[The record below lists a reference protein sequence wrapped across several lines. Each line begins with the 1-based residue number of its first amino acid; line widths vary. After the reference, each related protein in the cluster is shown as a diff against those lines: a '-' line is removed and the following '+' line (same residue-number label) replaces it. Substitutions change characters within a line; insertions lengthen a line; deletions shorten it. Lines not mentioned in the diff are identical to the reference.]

1 MQELLNESLERRGG
15 TRNVPTGGSSS
26 DEVAKIW
33 FSGYYKWQKFPK
45 KSLFTFQRGASM
57 LRRGAIAPIALPW
70 RHPCLKGTGFLVVDA
85 CRYKNLS
92 NRKVH

>member
-15 TRNVPTGGSSS
+15 ARNVPTGGSSS

-45 KSLFTFQRGASM
+45 KITFY
-57 LRRGAIAPIALPW
+57 LP
-70 RHPCLKGTGFLVVDA
+70 KGG
-85 CRYKNLS
+85 
-92 NRKVH
+92 

>member
-15 TRNVPTGGSSS
+15 ARNVPTGGSSS

-57 LRRGAIAPIALPW
+57 LRRGGYSPHSPPLASPMLE
-70 RHPCLKGTGFLVVDA
+70 R
-85 CRYKNLS
+85 
-92 NRKVH
+92 NRLFSS

>member
-15 TRNVPTGGSSS
+15 ARNVPTGGSSS

-45 KSLFTFQRGASM
+45 KSLFTFQRGLACSDG
-57 LRRGAIAPIALPW
+57 GAIAPHSPPLAPPMLE
-70 RHPCLKGTGFLVVDA
+70 R
-85 CRYKNLS
+85 
-92 NRKVH
+92 NRLFSS